1 MPALYPLTRELVY
14 TPPEVYG
21 STANEY
27 CYPVNSAVYG
37 FNGSDARRAYESADS
52 YKGYAKQI
60 LPIRD
65 SVVDHIP
72 SAMAGFS
79 SALDRRE
86 RIPSHM
92 PAPILPPIRIP
103 DTVVNAAAQDFNA
116 SSHAISQA
124 NDKDAGKAT
133 GGVAAQLDYEME
145 DMVDFVSDSAQG
157 MYDLL
162 MSPLYL
168 ADIDLARSIQPGTAI
183 SVAFRKYV
191 SSILSS
197 TRLPSSTIV
206 LALHY
211 LGTRVTLISTRPGGA
226 DLGGS
231 TTHLHRMVTTALMLA
246 SKFLDDNTFQNRS
259 WADVS
264 HIPVNELNMLELN
277 WLAAIGWSLHIDARD
292 PAGFEAWRTRWARF
306 QTRRETERKERA
318 ALSMESLKLTPPD
331 AFPMRARQFGYLP
344 PPTPATPAYT
354 PYGSD
359 ALNSASSGWT
369 MVDRPSPPWN
379 QWPRIPRDTPPAS
392 AASGW
397 STWSQAQR
405 RDQVSPTWS
414 DWASS
419 RRLTPPSA
427 GTSGPATP
435 EWYGRNGHGAFG
447 GPPAAAAAHYVRPLP
462 PPVSHLPSHHGAFDA
477 QYGQFHAP
485 AWGGHA
491 MGCGCGYCVQ
501 PDRYAMGHG
510 YAVQP
515 VMG

>member
-1 MPALYPLTRELVY
+1 MPALYPLPRQLVY
-14 TPPEVYG
+14 TPPDVYG
-21 STANEY
+21 SSPNEY
-27 CYPVNSAVYG
+27 CYPANSAAYG
-37 FNGSDARRAYESADS
+37 YNGSDARRAWELQDS
-52 YKGYAKQI
+52 YNGYAKQNMAMRESAI
-60 LPIRD
+60 
-65 SVVDHIP
+65 DHIP

-86 RIPSHM
+86 RIPSQM

-103 DTVVNAAAQDFNA
+103 DTVVNAAAAQDLSNSRA
-116 SSHAISQA
+116 VAPA
-124 NDKDAGKAT
+124 EKNAGKTT

-145 DMVDFVSDSAQG
+145 DMVDFVSEAAQG

-162 MSPLYL
+162 KSHPYL
-168 ADIDLARSIQPGTAI
+168 ADIDLSRSVQPGSAI

-197 TRLPSSTIV
+197 TRLPSSTVV

-211 LGTRVTLISTRPGGA
+211 LATRVTLISTHNGGA
-226 DLGGS
+226 DVSAS
-231 TTHLHRMVTTALMLA
+231 TTQLHRMITTALMLA

-264 HIPVNELNMLELN
+264 HISVHELNLLELN
-277 WLAAIGWSLHIDARD
+277 WLAGVGWSLHIDTARD
-292 PAGFEAWRTRWARF
+292 PAGFGAWRARWDRF
-306 QTRRETERKERA
+306 QTRREGERKERA
-318 ALSMESLKLTPPD
+318 ALSMDALRLTPPD
-331 AFPMRARQFGYLP
+331 PFPVRARQFGYLP

-354 PYGSD
+354 PYGPDPLS
-359 ALNSASSGWT
+359 AASSGWSV
-369 MVDRPSPPWN
+369 VDRPSPPWN
-379 QWPRIPRDTPPAS
+379 QWPRAPRDTPPAS
-392 AASGW
+392 AAAGW
-397 STWSQAQR
+397 SQWPPAAR

-435 EWYGRNGHGAFG
+435 EWYGRPGPGAFG
-447 GPPAAAAAHYVRPLP
+447 ARAAAHYARPLP
-462 PPVSHLPSHHGAFDA
+462 PPASHGPAPHGAFDA
-477 QYGQFHAP
+477 QYGPYHAP